1 MEAIY
6 PSSSLSYSQFDGSTF
21 DELSMEQS
29 LLFSDSLKDL
39 KNLKAQ
45 LYSAAEYFEL
55 SYITDGHKQFVVNTL
70 KDYAIKAL
78 INTVDHLGS
87 VSYKVNG
94 VLNEKVDAISAAEF
108 RVSCIEQKIRTTQKL
123 VDREGLTQQALVIKT
138 PRYHKRYVL
147 PGGQTMPES
156 GKYAM
161 PKYEIHNTAKKNIG
175 PPTFESVHNAAKK
188 IESTKSQSVQKPT
201 VDKAPSLRKMH
212 TMSKSPSIRARSVS
226 PQKLRSPSPSQHF
239 GKYSSPDKRAPSPV
253 PVSNPLARSGSLA
266 IRPKTLN
273 SSFSMQQYPSHT
285 KKSGS
290 MKLHAERNDQKDSE
304 QNPSKGKKLLKS
316 LLSRR
321 KSKKDDTVYDYFEEY

>member
-6 PSSSLSYSQFDGSTF
+6 PSASLNYCQFDGSTF

-55 SYITDGHKQFVVNTL
+55 SYITDDHKQFVVNTL

-94 VLNEKVDAISAAEF
+94 VLNEKVDTISAAEF
-108 RVSCIEQKIRTTQKL
+108 RVSSIEQKIRTTQEL
-123 VDREGLTQQALVIKT
+123 VDREGLTQQSLLIKT

-161 PKYEIHNTAKKNIG
+161 PKYEIHNAAKKNIE
-175 PPTFESVHNAAKK
+175 PPKFESVHNADKK
-188 IESTKSQSVQKPT
+188 IESAKLQSVQKPT
-201 VDKAPSLRKMH
+201 LDKAPSLRKTQ
-212 TMSKSPSIRARSVS
+212 TMSKSPSVRARSVS
-226 PQKLRSPSPSQHF
+226 PRKLRSPSPSQHF
-239 GKYSSPDKRAPSPV
+239 GKYFSPDKRAPSPV

-273 SSFSMQQYPSHT
+273 SSFSMQQYPSQT
-285 KKSGS
+285 KKSIS
-290 MKLHAERNDQKDSE
+290 MKLHAERNDQKDTE
-304 QNPSKGKKLLKS
+304 QNPSRGKKLLKT

-321 KSKKDDTVYDYFEEY
+321 KSKKDDTIYNYLEEY